1 MASVL
6 IVEDEKSLRE
16 TLARFLIQ
24 EGHEVISAANGREAF
39 DQGISASPDVL
50 VTDWM
55 LKNHIHGLHV
65 AEALKAVNPSL
76 HTILITGFPS
86 KDLLSESDRCGVLQ
100 LLEKPFDLGELKRAV
115 HSAVTTERRPAGSS
129 PLAVVELDLEGKL
142 HFVSER
148 ARELFS
154 QTAGG
159 ADASQLQDVL
169 GGEIISQLNLA
180 IDDWVG
186 CATLPAG
193 DGDRGDEPDRWLLR
207 ARMLNGRAG
216 FLVVILCDDERPMT
230 SDPRVR
236 ILLDHRSR
244 SKPILPDHG
253 PVVVIERDGAVR
265 RLLVSQIERIGTLCY
280 PTDDLDS
287 ALKLLKAEPRVAT
300 VLIDFGLA
308 GEEMS
313 AWVDAVRAVRP
324 DANVIGTGGSGS
336 EDDLLAMGVARV
348 LSKPWR
354 IMDLLDAMT

>member
-6 IVEDEKSLRE
+6 IVEDESSLRE
-16 TLARFLIQ
+16 TLARFLIR
-24 EGHEVISAANGREAF
+24 EGHEVITAANGREAF
-39 DQGISASPDVL
+39 DLGISASPDVL

-65 AEALKAVNPSL
+65 ADALKAVNPSL

-100 LLEKPFDLGELKRAV
+100 LLEKPFDLNDLKRAV
-115 HSAVTTERRPAGSS
+115 HSALTAERRPSGPH

-148 ARELFS
+148 ARELFA

-159 ADASQLQDVL
+159 SDASQLQDVL

-180 IDDWVG
+180 LKDWVG
-186 CATLPAG
+186 CATLPTV
-193 DGDRGDEPDRWLLR
+193 DREDEPERWLLR
-207 ARMLNGRAG
+207 ARILNGRAG
-216 FLVVILCDDERPMT
+216 FLVVLLSEDERPLT

-265 RLLVSQIERIGTLCY
+265 RLLVSQIERIGTVCY
-280 PTDDLDS
+280 PTDDLKS
-287 ALKLLKAEPRVAT
+287 ALKLLTAEPRVAT

-308 GEEMS
+308 GDEMS
-313 AWVDAVRAVRP
+313 KWVNAVRAARP
-324 DANVIGTGGSGS
+324 EATVIGTGGSGS
-336 EDDLLAMGVARV
+336 EDDLLACGVTRV

-354 IMDLLDAMT
+354 IMDLLDVMT